1 MKDRPGN
8 DVPVDHVGE
17 GLPSSPREMVGGV
30 ESWSVALP
38 DGVNLKAS
46 PHLDH
51 QPPAWQ
57 GSSLRRRMRLTVA
70 AFTVALTAVVIAAG
84 FGLGA
89 ALAPFTAGSVR
100 TGGTVTSQ
108 QPYRNKGGDYLC
120 TLGIAYTLGG
130 QQQHATIDS
139 GKACKAALQP
149 GTQVQLALNPDNPGD
164 IAVLGHG
171 YPRENAWRTIAI
183 IAAVMAG
190 ILGLFLLLCVLSY
203 RDTKRLFS
211 QERPWQELIATV
223 RGRTQ
228 SKSGT
233 TLYLEAQDTTGNDR
247 IVTMLFNDRGPRPKP
262 KPGDIL
268 DFALLA
274 DGAAHAAVSIKS
286 ENRLHLVSFSVP
298 NDFQLRAIGL

>member
-1 MKDRPGN
+1 MKDRQGN
-8 DVPVDHVGE
+8 DVPVEPVGE
-17 GLPSSPREMVGGV
+17 VLPSSREMVGGE

-38 DGVNLKAS
+38 DSVHLKAS
-46 PHLDH
+46 PHLAH
-51 QPPAWQ
+51 QTPAWP

-70 AFTVALTAVVIAAG
+70 AFAVALTAVVIAAG
-84 FGLGA
+84 FGLSA

-130 QQQHATIDS
+130 QQQHTTIDS

-149 GTQVQLALNPDNPGD
+149 GTQVQLALNSDNPGD
-164 IAVLGHG
+164 VAVLGHG
-171 YPRENAWRTIAI
+171 YPRENEWKVIAI
-183 IAAVMAG
+183 IASIMAG
-190 ILGLFLLLCVLSY
+190 FLGLFLLLSALSY
-203 RDTKRLFS
+203 RNTKRLFS
-211 QERPWQELIATV
+211 QETPWQELLATV

-247 IVTMLFNDRGPRPKP
+247 IFTMDFTDGGPRPKP

-274 DGAAHAAVSIKS
+274 DGAAHAAVSVKG
-286 ENRLHLVSFSVP
+286 EHRLHLVSFSVP